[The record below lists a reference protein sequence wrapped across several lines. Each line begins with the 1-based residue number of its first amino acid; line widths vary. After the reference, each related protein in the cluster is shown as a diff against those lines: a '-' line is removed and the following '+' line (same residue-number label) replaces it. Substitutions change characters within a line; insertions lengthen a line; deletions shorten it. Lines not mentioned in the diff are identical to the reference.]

1 VGVLS
6 LLAMVIVSGIVQG
19 VALVV
24 TGAFKPGQES
34 FDEMDALRQ
43 MLELPWGP
51 TALIL
56 PGQLAMLGIPLL
68 AALFSPERL
77 APRLRL
83 GPSALP
89 WRVLPL
95 LLAGTVF
102 SAGIGGLASQ
112 YIFDDP
118 GPSLR
123 LIADMSQKASGL
135 GLVGVAL
142 MICLLPP
149 LAEETLFRGYLQG
162 RLLRRW
168 PAAAAI
174 AVSSVFFVAAHFDP
188 VHMLA
193 VTPLGIWFGVVA
205 WRCGSIWPS
214 MLCHAAQN
222 TTALVL
228 MRTGDPFSKV
238 VSPGEWIAIGVAG
251 VLTVGAVLVMRKY
264 PVPPAAPVESGS

>member
-1 VGVLS
+1 
-6 LLAMVIVSGIVQG
+6 MVIVSGIVQG

-34 FDEMDALRQ
+34 FDEMEALRQ

-68 AALFSPERL
+68 AALLSPERL
-77 APRLRL
+77 GPRLRL

-89 WRVLPL
+89 WRVFPL

-112 YIFDDP
+112 YIFDEP

-264 PVPPAAPVESGS
+264 PVPSVAPVESGS